1 MLKTVYTNIKWSF
14 SMRGEPGDCA
24 FLKSVLPV
32 TGRKL
37 RPQGSPFQEKSF
49 YSLTE
54 ERGTALEEIAHL
66 PDRVGYLWLK
76 ARAGEA
82 IKIKTQEL
90 AIPQGRKLDEA
101 IAPIRRDPTIGMR
114 FSRKEYERLIAERDR
129 KWTAEQEG
137 DLGATLRKAY
147 QRARGKGDES

>member
-1 MLKTVYTNIKWSF
+1 MSTTEASPQTLLARPKRADARRNYEKVLAAARKAF
-14 SMRGEPGDCA
+14 AEGGE
-24 FLKSVLPV
+24 S
-32 TGRKL
+32 
-37 RPQGSPFQEKSF
+37 
-49 YSLTE
+49 
-54 ERGTALEEIAHL
+54 TALEEIAHL

-147 QRARGKGDES
+147 QRARGKGHES

>member
-24 FLKSVLPV
+24 FLKSVLPL

-37 RPQGSPFQEKSF
+37 RPQASPFQEKSF
-49 YSLTE
+49 YSLAE

-82 IKIKTQEL
+82 IKIRTQEL
-90 AIPQGRKLDEA
+90 AIPQGRTLEEA
-101 IAPIRRDPTIGMR
+101 IAPIRRDPTIGTR

-129 KWTAEQEG
+129 KWTAEEQG

-147 QRARGKGDES
+147 QRARGKGHES